1 MIQKIT
7 NAGIEALSSA
17 LTTGGKIEF
26 TRCAIGSGTFNPAVM
41 DPAAMTGLINQTAS
55 KEISIVRAEE
65 NGVAVIADMDNTII
79 PGGSK
84 IAEMGLY
91 ATAGGSEMLFAYA
104 YTLEPETVPEK
115 GQETYERRFISHI
128 AMSDEEL
135 ALTVTY
141 NTFDDAIAQYVEVNL
156 APVATSGKFSDLKE
170 VPDLQAKH
178 VTVTAELPASS
189 WSELSQTVSVT
200 GVTAGNTV
208 VVSPAPASTEAWG
221 KAGVYASAQ
230 ADGTL
235 TFACKKAPAGAL
247 TANIAIFN

>member
-104 YTLEPETVPEK
+104 YSPDPETVPESS
-115 GQETYERRFISHI
+115 EATYERRFITHV
-128 AMSDEEL
+128 ALSDDEL
-135 ALTVTY
+135 PLVITY
-141 NTFDDAIAQYVEVNL
+141 NSI
-156 APVATSGKFSDLKE
+156 
-170 VPDLQAKH
+170 
-178 VTVTAELPASS
+178 
-189 WSELSQTVSVT
+189 
-200 GVTAGNTV
+200 
-208 VVSPAPASTEAWG
+208 TEAI
-221 KAGVYASAQ
+221 K
-230 ADGTL
+230 GTVRMSVSGSRL
-235 TFACKKAPAGAL
+235 VCVTQ
-247 TANIAIFN
+247 

>member
-115 GQETYERRFISHI
+115 GQDTYERRFISHI
-128 AMSDEEL
+128 AMSDDEL
-135 ALTVTY
+135 ALTVTF
-141 NTFDDAIAQYVEVNL
+141 NTFDEAIGQYVDANL
-156 APVATSGKFSDLKE
+156 SAVARSGKFSDLE
-170 VPDLQAKH
+170 DVPDLQAKH
-178 VTVTAELPASS
+178 STVTVELDASS
-189 WSELSQTVSVT
+189 WAGLAQTVSAA
-200 GVTAGNTV
+200 GVTDANTV
-208 VVSPAPASTEAWG
+208 LVSPAPASTEAWG

-230 ADGTL
+230 ASGTL
-235 TFACKKAPAGAL
+235 TFACKKAPAASL